1 MQKNKLLLK
10 FNKYISNNKSEILI
24 DEIIKQLFIE
34 LKLNYFFMFSFNK
47 NQINIVHKKS
57 SSQDFNTEDM
67 IRIDEFIF
75 DKLQKE
81 INKTSINNKKIKF
94 LFDIL
99 NMPVYPYNLI
109 LPVIKNNDFFVF
121 VMALRGNKKFI
132 VKDVSFINDF
142 LLYFYVYFLNEKHN
156 QEKEEIQKQINSFK
170 EISSL
175 LVSDKN
181 LQETLNIIV
190 KIVAEVMKYK
200 ICSIMLYNK
209 EKEEL
214 EIKATQSLSK
224 EYKDKPNLKIGQS
237 ISGLAIK
244 EKKPI
249 SILNV
254 IQNPNYKYPEI
265 AKKEGLVSM
274 LAIPMII
281 KSKIIGVIN
290 VYTNYEHLFSKNEQ
304 SILLSIANLAAIAIE
319 NAQLQEETLKIKD
332 LLESRK
338 VIERAKGILMKNY
351 KLTEEDAYNLIRK
364 KSMDASKSM
373 KEIADAIILAS
384 EIEKK

>member
-1 MQKNKLLLK
+1 MQPHKLFSKLQ
-10 FNKYISNNKSEILI
+10 KYISNNKSETVI
-24 DEIIKQLFIE
+24 DEITKQLFLEI
-34 LKLNYFFMFSFNK
+34 KLNYFFMFSINK
-47 NQINIVHKKS
+47 NYINVVYKKS
-57 SSQDFNTEDM
+57 SNQNFNIEEK
-67 IRIDEFIF
+67 IRIDGIIF

-81 INKTSINNKKIKF
+81 IKKTSINNKKIKF

-109 LPVIKNNDFFVF
+109 LPVIKNDDFSGF
-121 VMALRGNKKFI
+121 VMILRGNTKFI
-132 VKDVSFINDF
+132 TKDLSFINN
-142 LLYFYVYFLNEKHN
+142 LLPYFYSFFLNEKYN

-190 KIVAEVMKYK
+190 KIVADVMKYK

-224 EYKDKPNLKIGQS
+224 EYKNKPNVKIGQS
-237 ISGLAIK
+237 ISGLAVK
-244 EKKPI
+244 EKGPV
-249 SILNV
+249 SVLDV
-254 IQNPNYKYPEI
+254 VQNPNYKYPEI

-274 LAIPMII
+274 LAIPMMI

-290 VYTNYEHLFSKNEQ
+290 VYTNYEHVFSKNEQ
-304 SILLSIANLAAIAIE
+304 DILLSIANLAAIAIE
-319 NAQLQEETLKIKD
+319 NAQLQEESLKIKD

-338 VIERAKGILMKNY
+338 VIERAKGILMKKY

-373 KEIADAIILAS
+373 KEVANAIILTS